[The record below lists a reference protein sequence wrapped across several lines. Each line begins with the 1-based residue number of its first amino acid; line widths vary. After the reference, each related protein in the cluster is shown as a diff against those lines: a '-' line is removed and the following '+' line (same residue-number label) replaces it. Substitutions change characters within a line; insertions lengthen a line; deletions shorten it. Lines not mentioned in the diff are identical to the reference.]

1 MSARNAWNEIIVQS
15 IPTKRKEP
23 SDDGD
28 DDDDDV
34 DDDDACWR
42 LEFSY
47 CTILFLEILTN
58 RNLTLLRVCL
68 VILFENTFV
77 FTSNALFS

>member
-28 DDDDDV
+28 DDDD
-34 DDDDACWR
+34 ACWR

-47 CTILFLEILTN
+47 CTILFLEILAN